1 VRKCHEEASRT
12 IAVLGSSSPQIQQ
25 NLLGSLAETARKIA
39 GNQIKTITRLQGNSI
54 PLNLRLADALLHIGQ
69 EAIANAVSHS
79 DPTVLTLTLS
89 YEGRDVEFIVEDNGQ
104 GFEYT
109 PEKAGFGILGMQKRA
124 RDVAGALRILSA
136 PGRGTQVRVTAS
148 LPQDKLRKR
157 FFATLKERFM
167 SIPPD
172 FNAT

>member
-1 VRKCHEEASRT
+1 
-12 IAVLGSSSPQIQQ
+12 
-25 NLLGSLAETARKIA
+25 
-39 GNQIKTITRLQGNSI
+39 
-54 PLNLRLADALLHIGQ
+54 LN
-69 EAIANAVSHS
+69 
-79 DPTVLTLTLS
+79 
-89 YEGRDVEFIVEDNGQ
+89 YEGKDVELVVEDNGQ

-148 LPQDKLRKR
+148 LQQDKRRKR
-157 FFATLKERFM
+157 LFATLKERFM

-172 FNAT
+172 FNTP